1 MKNTGVV
8 ILAMTILGACITWA
22 MYVQAQTQIQMTQT
36 PDEWVCAKAVTWG
49 FKYMSETDAETI
61 QSGIWQI
68 IKDPSLDDNQTY
80 VTLMVFH
87 TIQQIS
93 YNVTDNPQATGGM
106 PEKFWLRT
114 LNRINSEC
122 EYLLNEQRF
131 PTK

>member
-1 MKNTGVV
+1 MKNIGTV
-8 ILAMTILGACITWA
+8 ILALTIICGCITWV
-22 MYVQAQTQIQMTQT
+22 MYARAQTPIQMTET
-36 PDEWVCAKAVTWG
+36 PDEWVCAKAVAWG

-106 PEKFWLRT
+106 PEKFWLST
-114 LNRINSEC
+114 LNRINAEC

>member
-1 MKNTGVV
+1 MKYTGIFVGVV
-8 ILAMTILGACITWA
+8 MLGIGVWA
-22 MYVQAQTQIQMTQT
+22 MFTQAQTQITGTET
-36 PDEWVCAKAVTWG
+36 PDEWVCVKAVSWG
-49 FKYMSETDAETI
+49 FRYMSETDAETV

-68 IKDPSLDDNQTY
+68 IKDPTLDDNQTY

-93 YNVTDNPQATGGM
+93 YNVTDNPEATGGM
-106 PEKFWLRT
+106 PEKFWLST
-114 LNRINSEC
+114 LNRINAEC

>member
-1 MKNTGVV
+1 MKYTGIFVSVV
-8 ILAMTILGACITWA
+8 MLVIGAWA
-22 MYVQAQTQIQMTQT
+22 MYTQAQTPVQSTET
-36 PDEWVCAKAVTWG
+36 PDEWVCVKAVAWG
-49 FKYMSETDAETI
+49 FKYMSETDAQTI

-68 IKDPSLDDNQTY
+68 IKDPTLDDNQTY

-93 YNVTDNPQATGGM
+93 YNVTDNPEATGGM

-114 LNRINSEC
+114 LNRINGEC